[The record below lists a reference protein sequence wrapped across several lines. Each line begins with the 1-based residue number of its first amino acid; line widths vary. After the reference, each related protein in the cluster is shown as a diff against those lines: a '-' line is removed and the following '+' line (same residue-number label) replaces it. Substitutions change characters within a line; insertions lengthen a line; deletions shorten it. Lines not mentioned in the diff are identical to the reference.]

1 MLQNADKR
9 TTITEMCFAENNLRG
24 DNAYSTSQGDLMQKP
39 ANFPTKIGLRERQT
53 SLNLPQTQWSFSRP
67 ITPPAQVTPE
77 SSFNTESEESRRQSK
92 YSSIPS
98 LFFLIKIIS
107 NSFF

>member
-24 DNAYSTSQGDLMQKP
+24 DNAHSTSQGDLMQKP